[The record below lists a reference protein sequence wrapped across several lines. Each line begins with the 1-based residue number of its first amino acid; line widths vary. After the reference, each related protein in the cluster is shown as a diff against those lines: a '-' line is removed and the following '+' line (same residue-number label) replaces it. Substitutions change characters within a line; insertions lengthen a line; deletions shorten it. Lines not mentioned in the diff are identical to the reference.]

1 MLVSFCF
8 FFTDGRR
15 LYAGWKRKGY
25 LSLPM
30 QKPSGQAKC
39 WAHPG
44 GLKKTLKKN
53 LKKPRAGQGDNNT
66 DTTEEEQLFD
76 LA

>member
-1 MLVSFCF
+1 
-8 FFTDGRR
+8 
-15 LYAGWKRKGY
+15 
-25 LSLPM
+25 M

-39 WAHPG
+39 WTHPG
-44 GLKKTLKKN
+44 GLKKTLKKK
-53 LKKPRAGQGDNNT
+53 LQKPRAGRGDNNA